1 VFDRSLKENSLVFK
15 TNLPVE
21 LVDSQQEKHVENF
34 YGIGNL
40 K

>member
-21 LVDSQQEKHVENF
+21 LVDSQQENM
-34 YGIGNL
+34 L
-40 K
+40 KTFTALEI